1 MKVLFFSAAWC
12 GACHGVRPTVVNV
25 CKALGVE
32 MVDVHVDTE
41 PGEHE
46 AISRGVC
53 GLPTIIVLDDD
64 GHETARN
71 EGAVS
76 QSILIG
82 LIKGE

>member
-12 GACHGVRPTVVNV
+12 GACHGARPMVANV
-25 CKALGVE
+25 CKSMGVE
-32 MVDVHVDTE
+32 MIDVRVDTE

-46 AISRGVC
+46 AITRGVAS
-53 GLPTIIVLDDD
+53 LPTIIVLDED

-76 QSILIG
+76 QAILIS